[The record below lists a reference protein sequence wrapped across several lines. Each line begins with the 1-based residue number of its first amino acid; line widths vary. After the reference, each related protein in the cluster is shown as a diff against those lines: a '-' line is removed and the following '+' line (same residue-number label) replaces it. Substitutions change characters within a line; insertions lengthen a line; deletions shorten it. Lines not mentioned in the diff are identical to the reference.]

1 VDMNAAGPPD
11 PERLVEL
18 AAQYGH
24 EFDFEATRN
33 IAAEHGLVFPMLP
46 E

>member
-1 VDMNAAGPPD
+1 MNAAGPPD

-18 AAQYGH
+18 GEEYGH
-24 EFDFEATRN
+24 YFDLEGTQRV
-33 IAAEHGLVFPMLP
+33 AAEHGLVFPMLP

>member
-1 VDMNAAGPPD
+1 MNAAGTPD

-18 AAQYGH
+18 AAEYGH
-24 EFDFEATRN
+24 YFDFEATKK